1 MAKAKRKATAESA
14 VRRDLRTP
22 LYRMRVTKDRTKYNR
37 KALKRVGAEGFRKG
51 LITGS
56 FRKLS
61 ALAAAAL
68 AVVAFSVPAHAISV
82 RYYFSA
88 QEQASIQ
95 NIGQQE
101 AQKLLNGLH
110 KGLYDG
116 YASMIL
122 AGSGKIYSAGGPIV
136 CVDSM
141 ANFPMRVF
149 YEVLEAS
156 VGTYETPAKSMRAL
170 SEFPLGLHILKG
182 LSERFPCNQDSS
194 Q

>member
-1 MAKAKRKATAESA
+1 MAKRKATAESA
-14 VRRDLRTP
+14 VKRDLRTP
-22 LYRMRVTKDRTKYNR
+22 LYRMRVTKDRTKYDR
-37 KALKRVGAEGFRKG
+37 KALKRVSVEGFRKRLASG
-51 LITGS
+51 F

-61 ALAAAAL
+61 ALGAAAL
-68 AVVAFSVPAHAISV
+68 AVVTFSMPAHAVSV

-95 NIGQQE
+95 NVGQTE

-110 KGLYDG
+110 RGLYDG

-122 AGSGKIYSAGGPIV
+122 AGSGKIYGAGGPIV
-136 CVDSM
+136 CVGSM

-149 YEVLEAS
+149 YEVVEAS

-170 SEFPLGLHILKG
+170 SEFPLGLHVLKG
-182 LSERFPCNQDSS
+182 LSERFPCNQESD